1 MYFIELL
8 NFDSLIYRRLQIMFF
23 AKQILKVFMLYFF
36 FIFTTMQTK
45 PVMNILTGKYRE
57 FNGFC

>member
-36 FIFTTMQTK
+36 FFTTLHTK

>member
-36 FIFTTMQTK
+36 FHHTADKTSNEHF
-45 PVMNILTGKYRE
+45 NRE
-57 FNGFC
+57 VQRV

>member
-8 NFDSLIYRRLQIMFF
+8 NFDSLIYRRLQILFF

-36 FIFTTMQTK
+36 FYFHHTADKTS
-45 PVMNILTGKYRE
+45 NEHFNRE
-57 FNGFC
+57 VQRV

>member
-1 MYFIELL
+1 MYFTELL

-36 FIFTTMQTK
+36 FIFTTLQTK
-45 PVMNILTGKYRE
+45 PVMNILTGKNRE

>member
-36 FIFTTMQTK
+36 YFHHTADKTSNEHF
-45 PVMNILTGKYRE
+45 NRE
-57 FNGFC
+57 VQRV

>member
-36 FIFTTMQTK
+36 FTTLQTK